1 MKSGKCHHV
10 LGQGASRFELDLAAY
25 PVTELIDRHQLVLLR
40 ISTLNIGWYFTKF
53 NQCLH
58 LEKMSVIIIFLQLVN
73 GLLYQI
79 FIQIYLL

>member
-40 ISTLNIGWYFTKF
+40 TNTLNIGWFLRILMPTSRKDVCYHKF
-53 NQCLH
+53 LI
-58 LEKMSVIIIFLQLVN
+58 V
-73 GLLYQI
+73 G
-79 FIQIYLL
+79 